1 MKVKTRRGQTVLE
14 YVLSFSA
21 LLVVIGSLGYLL
33 RATRSAVV
41 RTERLVSSEYP

>member
-1 MKVKTRRGQTVLE
+1 MIE
-14 YVLSFSA
+14 YVLTFSA

-33 RATRSAVV
+33 RVTKSSVV